1 MSRHDFRPGPSP
13 FDLTH
18 HLRGL
23 AVPGMFAL
31 RSETHGAAEKSG
43 PANVGGWSRDIAEC
57 DYHVCHVN
65 RVREVYDSFGGHLS
79 YVGTC
84 RSDADAISKWKNYL
98 YAAGVH
104 VENAGDA

>member
-23 AVPGMFAL
+23 AVPGMFAQ

-43 PANVGGWSRDIAEC
+43 PTNVGNWSRNIAEC

-65 RVREVYDSFGGHLS
+65 RVREVYDSFGGQYH
-79 YVGTC
+79 YVGKC
-84 RSDADAISKWKNYL
+84 KSDKDAISKWKNYL
-98 YAAGVH
+98 LSSGVH
-104 VENAGDA
+104 HENVGDA